1 MAMATL
7 SPLYSRGLVLSFLF
21 PGVCTGLDPLLIT
34 PDPLLDPLP
43 SEGGV
48 SLVVGGA
55 VGVSL
60 FSFLNSD
67 TV

>member
-1 MAMATL
+1 MDTL
-7 SPLYSRGLVLSFLF
+7 SLLNSRGLVLSFLF
-21 PGVCTGLDPLLIT
+21 PGALDPLLIT

>member
-1 MAMATL
+1 MATL
-7 SPLYSRGLVLSFLF
+7 SPLNSRGLVLSFLA
-21 PGVCTGLDPLLIT
+21 LDPLLIT

-43 SEGGV
+43 SEGGM